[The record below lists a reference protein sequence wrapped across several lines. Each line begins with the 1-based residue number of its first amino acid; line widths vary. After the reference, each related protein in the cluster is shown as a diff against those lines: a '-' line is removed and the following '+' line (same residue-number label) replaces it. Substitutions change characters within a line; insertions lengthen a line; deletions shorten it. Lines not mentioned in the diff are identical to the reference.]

1 MRVAI
6 YARVSTRDKGQDTEN
21 QLREL
26 RGFAERLG
34 YSVYKEYTDQES
46 KAKADWPAFKQL
58 FQDAHQRRFDV
69 VLLRALDRF
78 SREGVAETL
87 GYLQNLSV
95 SGVQFK
101 SFTEQYLD
109 NTGIFKDAIIS
120 ILATIAKQERVR
132 LSERTKA
139 GLAKTLAKG
148 TVLGAP
154 TKSISIIEQV
164 QALKATGVSNQTIQ
178 KPCKFPPIQWLNI
191 SKMRVLC
198 HLFEG
203 KSALQC
209 CKAYVMLPVG
219 VPFLDPATMD
229 YTESPHT
236 PRFHVSCV
244 TKLSHWGLLTPLG
257 RPSCGRPAPARSC
270 SSMSR

>member
-1 MRVAI
+1 MNAAI

-46 KAKADWPAFKQL
+46 GAKADRPAFKQL

-69 VLLRALDRF
+69 VLFWALDRF

-109 NTGIFKDAIIS
+109 STGIFKDAIIS

-139 GLAKTLAKG
+139 GLAKTVAKG

-154 TKSISIIEQV
+154 TKSTDVIEQV
-164 QALKATGVSNQTIQ
+164 RALKATGISNQAIAKAMQ
-178 KPCKFPPIQWLNI
+178 I
-191 SKMRVLC
+191 SPSTVAK
-198 HLFEG
+198 
-203 KSALQC
+203 
-209 CKAYVMLPVG
+209 
-219 VPFLDPATMD
+219 
-229 YTESPHT
+229 YTS
-236 PRFHVSCV
+236 
-244 TKLSHWGLLTPLG
+244 K
-257 RPSCGRPAPARSC
+257 
-270 SSMSR
+270 